1 MSSPQSVELTLPSQK
16 LKFQSVEKGL
26 IKTAMAAA
34 AEKRKQLRDEFMKI
48 EAMKQQERNALA
60 SDFEDVA
67 LADEIVNKRR
77 NKSLRRGSNTSTN
90 ASVTNSTAATSGNL
104 NKGTSRRASTGKRTN
119 NPSSPS
125 MSPSVTSNP
134 DDDQQEDSTSNPIP
148 MTPEGVHSS
157 IPPQYEKLLRAGLSQ
172 EQVPPFTLCP

>member
-1 MSSPQSVELTLPSQK
+1 MT
-16 LKFQSVEKGL
+16 
-26 IKTAMAAA
+26 AA

-90 ASVTNSTAATSGNL
+90 ASVTNSTAPTSGSP
-104 NKGTSRRASTGKRTN
+104 NKGVSRRQSTGKRTN

-134 DDDQQEDSTSNPIP
+134 DDDQEDTSNPIP
-148 MTPEGVHSS
+148 MTTEGVHSS

-172 EQVPPFTLCP
+172 EQVPPFHCHSP